1 MIVANNPNR
10 IINSKAASTQTV
22 VTDMGGSSSGEMIY
36 RCGVHD
42 FETKNLKEFN
52 EHVTLLPHEDSS
64 RRSKAASSTE
74 EAPSIIEGV
83 PHYTVNKVKVIQ
95 DFLAS
100 NGKVNDAGTNTV
112 SKAASVSGIN
122 KVKVI
127 HDFLKSNGRI

>member
-36 RCGVHD
+36 RCGPHD
-42 FETKNLKEFN
+42 FETKSLKEFN
-52 EHVTLLPHEDSS
+52 EHVTRLPHNDSGRS
-64 RRSKAASSTE
+64 SKAASSTE
-74 EAPSIIEGV
+74 ESIIEGV

-100 NGKVNDAGTNTV
+100 NGKVNDAVGTV
-112 SKAASVSGIN
+112 SKAASVPGIN
-122 KVKVI
+122 KLRVI
-127 HDFLKSNGRI
+127 HDFIKSNGRI